1 MHTKILIPLDGS
13 GSAESAASEALELLP
28 AAGSVH
34 LMVVDTAVY
43 QARQLEGFTMYVD
56 RYREI
61 RKESGIDYL
70 RPFKEKIEAAGGEV
84 TTSVAFGDPV
94 PAILKEA
101 GGRGTDLILLG
112 GSGGGW
118 LARRTGLARYAPRL
132 ARQASATVLTV
143 LPKDKAAKEKAAKEK
158 LAPAA

>member
-13 GSAESAASEALELLP
+13 ERAEAAVDEALELITS
-28 AAGSVH
+28 AGAVH
-34 LMVVDTAVY
+34 LMVVDTAAL
-43 QARQLEGFTMYVD
+43 QMRQLEGFTLYVD
-56 RYREI
+56 QYREI
-61 RKESGIDYL
+61 RKQSGIDYL

-94 PAILKEA
+94 PVIAKEA
-101 GGRGTDLILLG
+101 GRRGTDLILLG

-118 LARRTGLARYAPRL
+118 LERHTGLAKYAPRL
-132 ARQASATVLTV
+132 AKRVSATVLTV
-143 LPKDKAAKEKAAKEK
+143 LPKDRAAKEKAAKEK